1 MKTPLRP
8 PTVPGPRAFRR
19 TTVFAGAGLVVAACA
34 VYANSLSGPFI
45 FDDLL
50 SIPQNPTIRSLLT
63 SLTPPG
69 GGVTVTGRPLLNLS
83 FALNYALS
91 GDRVWSYHAVN
102 LLIHILSGLTLFGIV
117 RRTLRLRSGPA
128 PILVGSEERAPGGGG
143 SRETGGGRS
152 ETGRQS
158 PFSGLPAVNAT
169 GLALAVALLWTL
181 HPLQT
186 ESVTYIVQRAESLM
200 GLFYLLTLYCFI
212 RGAECAADQGPL
224 ETSMA
229 PRNQGQRT
237 GDRNLLVPLRLGC
250 SKRRSA
256 IWYSLSVT
264 TCLLGVATKEV
275 IVSAPLIAL
284 LYDRTFLAGSF
295 RAAWRRRGW
304 VDLALAATWI
314 PLMGL
319 VLHAANRGGTAGF
332 GVGVSFWTYAATQF
346 QAVSHYL
353 WLSAWPYPLIA
364 DYGAQWVQSV
374 ADWAPYAVVVV
385 LLAAGTLM
393 ALVRCPRL
401 GFLGAWFFAILAPTS
416 LVPGAR
422 QTLAEHRMY
431 LALAPVVVLAV
442 LGGYAWLGRR
452 GRLVLVLVAAG
463 LGWMTFQRNTVYLS
477 DEAMWRE
484 AVAERPGN
492 VAARNNY
499 GNVLAQAGRREEAL
513 AQYAEA
519 IRLEP
524 DNAEAYY
531 NAGNALK
538 RLGRLPEAIAHYERA
553 LRANPNMPDAQ
564 TALGTA
570 LEDAGRGDEAIAH
583 YEQALRLDPRFTDAH
598 NDLGLALAQA
608 GRLPE
613 AIAHYEQALQI
624 NPALADVHNNLGS
637 ALRAARRS
645 QEAIAHYEEAL
656 RLKPD
661 YAAAHNNLG
670 NAFREAGRQL
680 EAIAQYEQALQIE
693 PAVPEVRNNLG
704 IALLLTGR
712 TQEAIAQFEWAL
724 RLNPNLAQVHLNLAA
739 ALESVGRTDEA
750 AAQYETA
757 RRLGAA
763 VPEPPN

>member
-8 PTVPGPRAFRR
+8 PAAPGPGASRR
-19 TTVFAGAGLVVAACA
+19 TTVFAGTVLVFSAFA
-34 VYANSLSGPFI
+34 VYANSFSGSFI

-91 GDRVWSYHAVN
+91 GDQVWSYHALN

-117 RRTLRLRSGPA
+117 RRTLA
-128 PILVGSEERAPGGGG
+128 LVGRVVPNPPGAGSDRSDRRVGDNAPYLSIAGD
-143 SRETGGGRS
+143 
-152 ETGRQS
+152 
-158 PFSGLPAVNAT
+158 AAW
-169 GLALAVALLWTL
+169 LAFAVALLWTL

-212 RGAECAADQGPL
+212 RAATDAESGFPNHKDIETQSRSERIQVLAVPFCLCGAKQWI
-224 ETSMA
+224 
-229 PRNQGQRT
+229 
-237 GDRNLLVPLRLGC
+237 GC
-250 SKRRSA
+250 
-256 IWYSLSVT
+256 WSVLAFVA
-264 TCLLGVATKEV
+264 CLLGMATKEV
-275 IVSAPLIAL
+275 MVTAPVLVF
-284 LYDRTFLAGSF
+284 LYDRTFVAGTF
-295 RAAWRRRGW
+295 RDAWRRRW
-304 VDLALAATWI
+304 RVHLALSATWI
-314 PLMGL
+314 PLTGL

-332 GVGVSFWTYAATQF
+332 GVGVSFWTYAPTQF

-353 WLSAWPYPLIA
+353 WLSAWPHPLIA
-364 DYGAQWVQSV
+364 DYGAKWVQSV

-393 ALVRCPRL
+393 ALSRRPRL

-431 LALAPVVVLAV
+431 IALAPVVVLAV

-463 LGWMTFQRNTVYLS
+463 LGWMTFQRNAVYQS

-524 DNAEAYY
+524 DDAEAYY
-531 NAGNALK
+531 NTGNALK
-538 RLGRLPEAIAHYERA
+538 RLGRLPEAIAHYEQA
-553 LRANPNMPDAQ
+553 LRVNPNMPDAQ
-564 TALGTA
+564 TALGSA

-583 YEQALRLDPRFTDAH
+583 YEQALRLDPHFTDAH
-598 NDLGLALAQA
+598 NDLGLALAAA

-637 ALRAARRS
+637 ALRAA
-645 QEAIAHYEEAL
+645 
-656 RLKPD
+656 
-661 YAAAHNNLG
+661 
-670 NAFREAGRQL
+670 GR
-680 EAIAQYEQALQIE
+680 A
-693 PAVPEVRNNLG
+693 
-704 IALLLTGR
+704 
-712 TQEAIAQFEWAL
+712 
-724 RLNPNLAQVHLNLAA
+724 
-739 ALESVGRTDEA
+739 
-750 AAQYETA
+750 
-757 RRLGAA
+757 
-763 VPEPPN
+763 